1 MFLLLEVYKTT
12 GKEQALFGKLE
23 AVVNHFNTLGKY
35 IIVNILVLYLTHRGL
50 KYFFF
55 FNYEVH
61 DELLD
66 ASAFANSVLSISE
79 FTFRLSQS
87 DWNENISKWENI
99 IY

>member
-35 IIVNILVLYLTHRGL
+35 IIVNILVLYLTQR
-50 KYFFF
+50 FEIFSF

-66 ASAFANSVLSISE
+66 ASAFANSVLRISE